1 MIEKILDNKYWT
13 RSHFLWCVERDPL
26 TMFLIGGEWW
36 ICDVL
41 EDASDQTVF
50 LIDADANCKE
60 WEYKEIECAE
70 VFQTRFSIEDV
81 NCKLCD
87 EFIESRLEWEDEV
100 RRAR

>member
-13 RSHFLWCVERDPL
+13 RSHFLWCVKRDPL

-70 VFQTRFSIEDV
+70 VFQTRYNVEDV
-81 NCKLCD
+81 SLKIVD
-87 EFIESRLEWEDEV
+87 ELVDGAIDWENEV
-100 RRAR
+100 KNAR